1 MISGAHALIISN
13 ISEGD
18 LLFTDFPLL
27 SFSVVGEQQ
36 FSAVVSVV
44 AISLKK
50 KSR

>member
-18 LLFTDFPLL
+18 LLSTDFPLL

-44 AISLKK
+44 PISKNQR
-50 KSR
+50 SR